1 MNNQEH
7 IDTPRKVCDKKIIPE
22 ESAQA
27 GMEVL
32 DALVTNIFKAMNDLI
47 AENYQLKAEVKDL
60 KLRLTF
66 AEYPGERIDAIGKNE
81 CRVTVNDSIVMEN
94 TEQ

>member
-7 IDTPRKVCDKKIIPE
+7 IDIPRKVRDKKIIPE

-47 AENYQLKAEVKDL
+47 AENNQLKEEIKDL
-60 KLRLTF
+60 ESRLTF
-66 AEYPGERIDAIGKNE
+66 AEYPGERVDAIGKNE
-81 CRVTVNDSIVMEN
+81 CRVTVNDRVGME
-94 TEQ
+94 TGQ